1 MTDYAKLAEM
11 IASSRKNLKDSLAGK
26 VSTSEMI
33 ERSILQQQLAKE
45 KAKKDLEERKKL
57 KEKEEKDLLFEN
69 VNRIIPQPQGAP
81 VAVVPGR
88 RRGRRPGSKNKNKT
102 NNLDLATQE
111 DLIEILEEEKKQD
124 AEEERKFKQTD
135 IRRFMRRKDEE
146 RNWEKILEEE
156 ERKEA
161 EEERKPPAP
170 KKRGRKRGTK
180 NKPKN
185 KSLTSRLIREAR
197 QSITGEGMKK
207 NKKKDKKNK
216 DKKEKPGTFPLK
228 INKKRQNLIVELN
241 LLMGSIKSGSSN
253 TKMNNRAKNIL
264 KQLNK

>member
-11 IASSRKNLKDSLAGK
+11 IASSRMNLKNSLAGR
-26 VSTSEMI
+26 VSSSELLQK
-33 ERSILQQQLAKE
+33 SILEQELAKE

-57 KEKEEKDLLFEN
+57 KEKEEKDLLFED

-81 VAVVPGR
+81 VAVVPR
-88 RRGRRPGSKNKNKT
+88 RRGRPKGRPKT
-102 NNLDLATQE
+102 KNLDLATQE
-111 DLIEILEEEKKQD
+111 DLIEILEEETKKD
-124 AEEERKFKQTD
+124 AEEEKKLKQTD
-135 IRRFMRRKDEE
+135 IRRFMRRKQEE

-156 ERKEA
+156 ERKDAE
-161 EEERKPPAP
+161 EEERKEAAP
-170 KKRGRKRGTK
+170 KKRGRKRGSK

-197 QSITGEGMKK
+197 ESVNVGEGMKK
-207 NKKKDKKNK
+207 NKKDKK
-216 DKKEKPGTFPLK
+216 KKEKPATFPLK
-228 INKKRQNLIVELN
+228 IDKNRQKLVVELN

-253 TKMNNRAKNIL
+253 KKMNNRAKQIL